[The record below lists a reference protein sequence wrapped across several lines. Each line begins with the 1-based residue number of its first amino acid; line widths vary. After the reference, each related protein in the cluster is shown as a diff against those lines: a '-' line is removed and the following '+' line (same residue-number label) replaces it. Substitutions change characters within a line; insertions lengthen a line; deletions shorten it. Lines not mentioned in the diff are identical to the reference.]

1 MNDLSKYRIQVD
13 GRVDG
18 NELNALSPL
27 EIRVERVEAE
37 STWLSV
43 LTDQSGLIG
52 LMRHLHGLGFVF
64 LCVDCKR

>member
-1 MNDLSKYRIQVD
+1 MNDVCRYEIHID
-13 GRVDG
+13 GRMDE
-18 NELNALSPL
+18 NEVNAVAPL